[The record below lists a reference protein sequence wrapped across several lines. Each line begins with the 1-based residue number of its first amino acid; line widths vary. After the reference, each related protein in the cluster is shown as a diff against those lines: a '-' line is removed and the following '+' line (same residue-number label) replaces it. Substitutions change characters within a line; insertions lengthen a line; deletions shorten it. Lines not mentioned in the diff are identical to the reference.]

1 MPIIQ
6 VAYDVPPEIYE
17 GLISGSLTR
26 FGSVVRNSTHITTHL
41 KEVPLVKE
49 EFEAGKVQMAK
60 AAESASTGIQKAGKT
75 IVEVAKKNKY
85 TLIGIGALVAVG
97 AAYGIYT
104 LVDNHN
110 KQKAEESKL
119 EGCAKRFNNALN
131 IYIDAIKAGNLQ
143 IHVLDDLIDSL
154 DEIEAKCGDREAT
167 VEISTSQLSALL
179 FVLSDYTQKLAAAND
194 ISLEGF
200 DVENDSS
207 LISLRPYL
215 EKQREIMR
223 AVA

>member
-6 VAYDVPPEIYE
+6 VAYDVPTEIYE

-49 EFEAGKVQMAK
+49 EFEAGKNQMAK
-60 AAESASTGIQKAGKT
+60 AAESASAGIKKAGKT
-75 IVEVAKKNKY
+75 IVEVAKKSKY

-97 AAYGIYT
+97 ATYGIYT

-110 KQKAEESKL
+110 KQKDEESKL
-119 EGCAKRFNNALN
+119 EGYAKRFNNALN
-131 IYIDAIKAGNLQ
+131 VYIDAIKAGNLQ

-167 VEISTSQLSALL
+167 VEISKDQLSALL
-179 FVLSDYTQKLAAAND
+179 FVLSNYTQKLAAANE

-200 DVENDSS
+200 DIENDSS

-215 EKQREIMR
+215 EKQREIIR